1 MKNLNKKKDISYY
14 IKALIGIL
22 IMLLFPILPAPA
34 PITTVGMVII
44 GQLLGLIILWTFV
57 DMMWPTFLAIILF
70 GLHALDVY
78 PASWQTNGIYEAGQQ
93 SFGNWI
99 VLFALGCSILCVL
112 LEESG
117 IIRRIVFWFIT
128 SKQAKNNAWTFSFM
142 FLFATMAISLFL
154 DCVAAEFFMLGI
166 AHEIFAIFG
175 FKKGDKWPKYMVIG
189 ITFTVI
195 LAFAMTPI
203 CHTASILFMVIYS
216 GITGQ
221 AANVLGYMLVGI
233 PVGFVIWFLMLLWF
247 RFVVKPDISHFDKID
262 FAAIEA
268 MRPGAMDKKEKLVG
282 AVSILVLILW
292 IIPGFLSFL
301 APTSSVFLFMDNLTA
316 TAPLFIAIVFLA
328 IVHIEGKPVLD
339 LHAAMKKVDWL
350 SIVFLAGILMIATA
364 MGEATTGIPDFIA
377 KNIIPL
383 AEGKSPYAVIA
394 LFAVLSCAITNIA
407 NNIPVGIIFVSVGVP
422 LAQAAGINPFLLVV
436 TICIAANM
444 AYTIPPAFVP
454 IGMAYSDEWCE
465 GKSVLKNGLVMTVI
479 SCASLALLIY
489 PLGNLIL
496 GA

>member
-175 FKKGDKWPKYMVIG
+175 FKKATNGR
-189 ITFTVI
+189 
-195 LAFAMTPI
+195 
-203 CHTASILFMVIYS
+203 
-216 GITGQ
+216 
-221 AANVLGYMLVGI
+221 N
-233 PVGFVIWFLMLLWF
+233 IW
-247 RFVVKPDISHFDKID
+247 
-262 FAAIEA
+262 
-268 MRPGAMDKKEKLVG
+268 
-282 AVSILVLILW
+282 
-292 IIPGFLSFL
+292 
-301 APTSSVFLFMDNLTA
+301 
-316 TAPLFIAIVFLA
+316 
-328 IVHIEGKPVLD
+328 
-339 LHAAMKKVDWL
+339 
-350 SIVFLAGILMIATA
+350 
-364 MGEATTGIPDFIA
+364 
-377 KNIIPL
+377 
-383 AEGKSPYAVIA
+383 
-394 LFAVLSCAITNIA
+394 
-407 NNIPVGIIFVSVGVP
+407 
-422 LAQAAGINPFLLVV
+422 
-436 TICIAANM
+436 
-444 AYTIPPAFVP
+444 
-454 IGMAYSDEWCE
+454 
-465 GKSVLKNGLVMTVI
+465 
-479 SCASLALLIY
+479 
-489 PLGNLIL
+489 
-496 GA
+496 